1 MSSWQGPVVLRQDT
15 GACCG
20 RDRLRAP
27 TAQTPRR
34 YAVGNLDPGMLCRPS
49 PDVEGVN
56 AWRSWGGNGPSSIGR
71 KVLCLWHLRRNRAWA
86 MASGTRLRR
95 VRVGHCCEPV
105 GPIGQKPAGAMDHPA
120 QVLAAGRRRLL
131 RAAAGPDSSQPR
143 FGATLTLAT
152 AGQVEL
158 PLAGGPGERC
168 VSSQIVAVGAT
179 PSRRVASPRLRAIT
193 ARITARRVAWRA
205 RKNRLWASD
214 RTWRLCGSLAA
225 GSRLKNGSVSSRVY
239 FDADWCPET

>member
-131 RAAAGPDSSQPR
+131 RAAAGPDSSEPR

-158 PLAGGPGERC
+158 RQYLRRC
-168 VSSQIVAVGAT
+168 HWPVG
-179 PSRRVASPRLRAIT
+179 RASA
-193 ARITARRVAWRA
+193 ACRA
-205 RKNRLWASD
+205 RPSLSARPHLGESRPPVCGRSRPESRPEELLGGRV
-214 RTWRLCGSLAA
+214 RTGFGRVIELGDCAGLSQLAA
-225 GSRLKNGSVSSRVY
+225 G
-239 FDADWCPET
+239 